1 MDFLDEFFRPMLKNK
16 KRRVIK
22 SNWEIEYEKRNKKY
36 YARLNRLIKKHNITL
51 YRSQS
56 YWDFCSYDNEGISI
70 YRTIGLN
77 DDIED
82 YITAYKFVKEQIE
95 DGTFFEL
102 KTNIKLP
109 KKDT

>member
-1 MDFLDEFFRPMLKNK
+1 MAFLEEFLTKMIKPQ
-16 KRRVIK
+16 KRQVIK
-22 SNWEIEYEKRNKKY
+22 SSSEIEYEKRNKKY

-51 YRSQS
+51 YRSGS
-56 YWDFCSYDNEGISI
+56 YWDFCSYDNKGIGI

-95 DGTFFEL
+95 DGTFFNKGEV
-102 KTNIKLP
+102 
-109 KKDT
+109 